1 MALPYPVLSC
11 MSRPRCAALRLAAGH
26 SSGAAAAHGVR
37 RQRRGQGVAAGGG
50 VRPGWRRK
58 KGFYSSYP
66 LALLSQALHQNC
78 MTLAQSGR
86 EWQDGLHFS
95 HHPLCCWWPRP
106 DICGRQA
113 ALFECGIE
121 IAHTE
126 PQFFGEIA

>member
-1 MALPYPVLSC
+1 MLRRAARHSGGLPQRAGDAAIAASEGWPPAGAL
-11 MSRPRCAALRLAAGH
+11 G
-26 SSGAAAAHGVR
+26 GA
-37 RQRRGQGVAAGGG
+37 
-50 VRPGWRRK
+50 RPGGRRK